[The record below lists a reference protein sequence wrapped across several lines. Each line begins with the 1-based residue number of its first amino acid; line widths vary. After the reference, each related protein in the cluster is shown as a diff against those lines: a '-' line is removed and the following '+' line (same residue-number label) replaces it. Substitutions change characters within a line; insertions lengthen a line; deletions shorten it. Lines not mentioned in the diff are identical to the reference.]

1 MQTTCC
7 AEIRDEA
14 LFKDPP
20 AKEDCPICLLPMP
33 MTIISCA
40 SLPAATISSVSIYDF
55 AIANEE
61 LANEDTEEDYPCC
74 GKSICAGCVH
84 SFRKS
89 GNIGKCSFCNA
100 DRGSK
105 TDEEIVEEVMKRV
118 EANDANSICMLA
130 NSYHHGVN
138 GLQRD
143 EERAIELYAR
153 AADLGHSGSH
163 YQLGVIYHEGGEKA
177 KFHYEAAAMAG
188 HEVARNTLGYIEF
201 HSGNMERAL
210 KHTMIAASRGN
221 YFAMHSV
228 IISFEEGGVSRESI
242 DSTLTAYNNSCAEM
256 RSEERDIYILTRV
269 RTRPM

>member
-1 MQTTCC
+1 MR
-7 AEIRDEA
+7 IRKKIIHVAGRAFVQGASTPFVSLETLA
-14 LFKDPP
+14 SVLFVMRTEV
-20 AKEDCPICLLPMP
+20 AKQMKKLL
-33 MTIISCA
+33 
-40 SLPAATISSVSIYDF
+40 
-55 AIANEE
+55 
-61 LANEDTEEDYPCC
+61 
-74 GKSICAGCVH
+74 
-84 SFRKS
+84 R
-89 GNIGKCSFCNA
+89 
-100 DRGSK
+100 
-105 TDEEIVEEVMKRV
+105 DEEIVEEVMKRV
-118 EANDANSICMLA
+118 EANDANSICVLA

-221 YFAMHSV
+221 YFAMHSE

-256 RSEERDIYILTRV
+256 RSEERDNYILTRV